1 MIPNYMMSDG
11 KVYEV
16 VGKDGQGY
24 PVCRLVPGLKSIPE
38 DKPLKAVKEESTDFV
53 MVSDPVEEVKPKRGR
68 RKA

>member
-1 MIPNYMMSDG
+1 MITPKYMMSDG

-24 PVCRLVPGLKSIPE
+24 PVCRLTKLKEIPE
-38 DKPLKAVKEESTDFV
+38 DKPLNAKEETTDFV
-53 MVSDPVEEVKPKRGR
+53 MVDKTDEVKPRRGR